1 MSNVKSVGVIGARSL
16 VGQFVLPLLT
26 QAGFRVFA
34 FSRKATLYE
43 SNDVVWCSSC
53 CDNETPAVNDIKYWI
68 SLAPIWVVPEYFEM
82 IHASG
87 AKRLVVLSST
97 SRFTKKDST
106 VAEERELVQRFIDAE
121 NRLQRW
127 AEENNI
133 DWVILR
139 PTLIYGGGKDKNISE
154 IMRIIRRFRFFPLL
168 GQAKGLRQP
177 VHAQD
182 IAKACFSAI
191 SSPAAVNKSYNLS
204 GGETLTYKQ
213 MIERVFMA
221 MGFKPIMIKLPITL
235 LGMAI
240 EILHCLPRY
249 RSWTTAMVERMNQDL
264 AFDHS
269 EAKRDL
275 DYNPRLFELSAA
287 DLLQN

>member
-1 MSNVKSVGVIGARSL
+1 MSNVKSIGVIGASSL

-34 FSRKATLYE
+34 FSRKAKLYE
-43 SNDVVWCSSC
+43 SNEVVWCSSC
-53 CDNETPAVNDIKYWI
+53 SDKAIYATNDVEYWI
-68 SLAPIWVVPEYFEM
+68 SLAPIWVLQEFFEM
-82 IHASG
+82 IRASG

-106 VAEERELVQRFIDAE
+106 VAEERELVERFIDAE
-121 NRLQRW
+121 DRLQLW

-133 DWVILR
+133 DWIILR

-154 IMRIIRRFRFFPLL
+154 IMRIIQRFRFFPLL

-182 IAKACFSAI
+182 IAKACFSAL

-221 MGFKPIMIKLPITL
+221 MGCKPIMIKLPITL
-235 LGMAI
+235 LRIAVA
-240 EILHCLPRY
+240 ILHCLPRY

-275 DYNPRLFELSAA
+275 DYRPRLFELSAG
-287 DLLQN
+287 DLLGN